1 MWRYVPVIPE
11 LGDRRIKSSRSSRFH
26 DPKKE
31 SFSIVPT
38 NIQIFNL
45 TASDGSCV
53 QEDMMLISQTQV
65 SLLAGVLRFRDHTT

>member
-1 MWRYVPVIPE
+1 MYLYVPVIPE
-11 LGDRRIKSSRSSRFH
+11 LRDRTKSSRSSRFH

-45 TASDGSCV
+45 TASDGSRV
-53 QEDMMLISQTQV
+53 PVARKI
-65 SLLAGVLRFRDHTT
+65 